1 MAGRLEGKI
10 AIITGATSGMGEA
23 AAHRFVEEG
32 AKVVFNGIG
41 ADKGLEVEKA
51 LIEKGG
57 QAKYVEADLRD
68 LSAIDNLVNTT
79 LDTFGTIDVIFGNAG
94 VTRFYDFHNID
105 MVEDYDFIMDIMLK
119 ANYYLTRQV
128 LPVMMEKKSGSCVY
142 TCSVASEHGIPRN
155 AAYSSAKA
163 GLKNMIRSL
172 AMEYGK
178 YNIRFNGIMPGSTLT
193 AMVKPD
199 GNTAR
204 QFLPTIPLGRMAE
217 PWEQANA
224 AVFFASDECPF
235 CTGATL
241 TVDGGQSCG
250 IHMAEGM
257 DD

>member
-1 MAGRLEGKI
+1 LEGKI

-32 AKVVFNGIG
+32 AKVVFNGLG
-41 ADKGLEVEKA
+41 ADRGIKVEEA
-51 LIEKGG
+51 LIAKGG
-57 QAKYVEADLRD
+57 QAKYVDADLQD
-68 LSAIDNLVNTT
+68 LSAIDDLVNTT
-79 LDTFGTIDVIFGNAG
+79 LATFGTIDVIFGNAG
-94 VTRFYDFHNID
+94 VTRFADFHNMD
-105 MVEDYDFIMDIMLK
+105 MVSDYDFVMNILLK

-128 LPVMMEKKSGSCVY
+128 LPVMMEKKAGNCVY

-155 AAYSSAKA
+155 SVYSSAKA

-193 AMVKPD
+193 DMVKPD
-199 GNTAR
+199 GNTAK
-204 QFLPTIPLGRMAE
+204 QFLPTIPLGRMAQ

-241 TVDGGQSCG
+241 MVDGGQSCG
-250 IHMAEGM
+250 IYTADGM